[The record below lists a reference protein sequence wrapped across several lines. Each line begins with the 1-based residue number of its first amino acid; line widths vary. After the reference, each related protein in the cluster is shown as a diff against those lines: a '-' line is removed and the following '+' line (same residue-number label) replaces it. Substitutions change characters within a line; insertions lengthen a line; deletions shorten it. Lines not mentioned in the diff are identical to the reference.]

1 MRIGIS
7 IATMQLTYDMREGAR
22 NVVERAAAAAAAG
35 LDSLFVGDQHATQ
48 VPYYQNI
55 PILGRAL
62 AEWGDGDAGTL
73 HLLPLWNPVLL
84 AEQTATLASI
94 HSGRFILQCGIGGG
108 EAQFK
113 AMGADIRFRPSMF
126 ESSLAILRAL
136 WAGETVDEDRFFSI
150 EGASISPQ
158 PPEPIDVW
166 IGASAPPA
174 IERAAR
180 LGDAWLADPGSTIDR
195 LKSQIAVYRE
205 ACAKFGRN
213 PERMALRRDV
223 FVGESDQAANE
234 AMSQYVERGYRGI
247 DPAALLIGGPQRV
260 AERIHEL
267 AELGFTDVLIRNI
280 TRDQRQAPECIE
292 RFAEVKQAM

>member
-7 IATMQLTYDMREGAR
+7 IATLQLTHDMREGAR
-22 NVVERAAAAAAAG
+22 NVVERAAAASSAG

-48 VPYYQNI
+48 APYYQNV
-55 PILGRAL
+55 PILARAL
-62 AEWGDGDAGTL
+62 AEWGSGDAGTL

-126 ESSLAILRAL
+126 ETSLAILRAL
-136 WAGETVDEDRFFSI
+136 WAGETVDEDRFYSI
-150 EGASISPQ
+150 QGASISPH

-166 IGASAPPA
+166 IGASAPAA

-195 LKSQIAVYRE
+195 LKGQIAVYRE
-205 ACAKFGRN
+205 ACANEGR

-223 FVGESDQAANE
+223 FVGESDASARE
-234 AMSQYVERGYRGI
+234 AMSRYIERGYRGI
-247 DPAALLIGGPQRV
+247 DPDALLIGSPGRV

-267 AELGFTDVLIRNI
+267 AELGFTEVLIRNI
-280 TRDQRQAPECIE
+280 TRDQRQALECIE
-292 RFAEVKQAM
+292 RFAAVKEAM